1 MTEVD
6 ELFNELVVNEVV
18 LSEFDFDVG
27 GWKTET
33 VVDEAQ
39 AEFDFGLQTIVL
51 KGDWVAQAEPVVSCG
66 LV

>member
-6 ELFNELVVNEVV
+6 KLFNELVVNEVV
-18 LSEFDFDVG
+18 LPEFDFYVG

-39 AEFDFGLQTIVL
+39 AEFDFGLQAVVL
-51 KGDWVAQAEPVVSCG
+51 EGDWVAQTEPVVSSRF
-66 LV
+66 V